1 MKVQMNADGFQQFQE
16 AVSGLEPFYRK
27 WAAPFIRDALDKAA
41 QVVAQEA
48 RIRAKDLHDQGHS
61 PNSPNIYENIVVR
74 RAVVSE
80 NGLSYIRVGVAKKV
94 AYAIPLEYGHIIRT
108 NAGYRHVA
116 ARPFMIPAF
125 EARKAEALSI
135 ARAALKE
142 SIPAMLQRAALA
154 KMRREK
160 RGSK

>member
-1 MKVQMNADGFQQFQE
+1 MNADGFREFQE

-27 WAAPFIRDALDKAA
+27 WSAPFIRDALDKAA
-41 QVVAQEA
+41 KVVAEEA
-48 RIRAKDLHDQGHS
+48 RARAKQLHDQGHS
-61 PNSPNIYENIVVR
+61 PKTPNVYENIVVR

-94 AYAIPLEYGHIIRT
+94 AYAIPLEYGHILRT
-108 NAGYRHVA
+108 KTGYKHVA
-116 ARPFMIPAF
+116 ARPFMVPAF
-125 EARKAEALSI
+125 EAKRAEALAV

-142 SIPAMLQRAALA
+142 SIPDMLKRAALA

-160 RGSK
+160 RGSR